1 MADKTK
7 KDKSV
12 RQFGAMLHVVGVLA
26 LICGVGAIHYM
37 VCAPSLAAAARNRT
51 EVIDLQRKV
60 RKGRTIRLRYTK
72 LKKGLESLQHRSEAV
87 RKRVPDK
94 PNKDEFLATL
104 NKISD
109 EAGVTIDRYSEGK
122 RQSTKT
128 SSYMLVNVEFS
139 TGYVGF
145 CKVLHQ
151 INNLKRIAF
160 VEKLSMKEKK
170 TGMYT
175 FELTLVLYYGLGASE
190 DEDA

>member
-12 RQFGAMLHVVGVLA
+12 RQYGTLLHAAGVFA
-26 LICGVGAIHYM
+26 LIIGVGAVHYM
-37 VCAPSLAAAARNRT
+37 VCAPSLAAADRNRA
-51 EVIDLQRKV
+51 EVTDLRRKV
-60 RKGRTIRLRYTK
+60 RKGRSIRLRYTK
-72 LKKGLESLQHRSEAV
+72 LKKSLESLQHRSEVV

-94 PNKDEFLATL
+94 PNKDEFLTAL
-104 NKISD
+104 HKISN
-109 EAGVTIDRYSEGK
+109 EAGVKIDKYSEGK

-128 SSYMLVNVEFS
+128 SSYMLVNVDFT

-160 VEKLSMKEKK
+160 VEKLSMKEEK
-170 TGMYT
+170 TGMYK
-175 FELTLVLYYGLGASE
+175 FELTLVLYYGLGVGENE
-190 DEDA
+190 DS